1 MSSIIVSLCT
11 CRYLAFK
18 LQVMLLQARDPLFSG
33 FNSAQEICSVIPTD
47 YHAPVLKSC
56 TVINHYLQ
64 NHASISELPE
74 SVTELVQL
82 VFQRIE
88 DELIH
93 TFRKETGILFPCI
106 HQQHVQSAHLQ
117 PKVIETMISVHQVL
131 IALFRKPRE
140 LMNHYIAKPDW
151 SKEFKDCIHE
161 MFLLETYVFRWI
173 QFEQSV
179 LYPQLIRIIKT
190 GKE

>member
-1 MSSIIVSLCT
+1 
-11 CRYLAFK
+11 
-18 LQVMLLQARDPLFSG
+18 MLLQARDPLFSG
-33 FNSAQEICSVIPTD
+33 FSSAQEVCSVIPMD

-56 TVINHYLQ
+56 ATINNYLQ
-64 NHASISELPE
+64 NNASIRELPE
-74 SVTELVQL
+74 SVAELVQL

-88 DELIH
+88 DELTH
-93 TFRKETGILFPCI
+93 TFRKEIGILFPCI
-106 HQQHVQSAHLQ
+106 HQQDTQSAHLQ
-117 PKVIETMISVHQVL
+117 PKVIETMISTHQVL
-131 IALFRKPRE
+131 VALFRKLRE
-140 LMNHYIAKPDW
+140 LMNHYIAKPNW
-151 SKEFKDCIHE
+151 SKELKDCIHE

>member
-1 MSSIIVSLCT
+1 
-11 CRYLAFK
+11 
-18 LQVMLLQARDPLFSG
+18 MLLQARDPLFSG
-33 FNSAQEICSVIPTD
+33 FNSAQEVCSVIPAD

-56 TVINHYLQ
+56 TIINTYLQ
-64 NHASISELPE
+64 NNASIRELPE

-88 DELIH
+88 DELTH

-106 HQQHVQSAHLQ
+106 YQQDTQSTHLQ
-117 PKVIETMISVHQVL
+117 PKVIETMISTHQVL
-131 IALFRKPRE
+131 IALFRKLRE
-140 LMNHYIAKPDW
+140 LMNHYISKPDW
-151 SKEFKDCIHE
+151 SKELKNCVHE

-179 LYPQLIRIIKT
+179 LYPQLIRIVKT